1 MEKTEEKTDKKPVEE
16 DKEGVRKEEIK
27 EIKEKEVEEK
37 IKETK
42 DKKEEKEKEE
52 KTSSEKKEEKKL
64 PEIHPGDTIKVYERV
79 KEKDK
84 IKIHPFEGVVI
95 AKKHGE
101 EIGATITVRAIRSGV
116 GMEKIFPIHSPIIEK
131 IEIIKRGKVR
141 RAKLYYLRKAIGKK
155 AKVKEKK

>member
-1 MEKTEEKTDKKPVEE
+1 MGETEEKTGKKPA
-16 DKEGVRKEEIK
+16 D
-27 EIKEKEVEEK
+27 EK
-37 IKETK
+37 IENK
-42 DKKEEKEKEE
+42 DKEEKEEVGKEKTKEE
-52 KTSSEKKEEKKL
+52 KEEKEESQEEKEKI
-64 PEIHPGDTIKVYERV
+64 PEIHPGDTIKIYERV

-95 AKKHGE
+95 AKKHGN
-101 EIGATITVRAIRSGV
+101 EIGATITVRTIRSGV

-131 IEIIKRGKVR
+131 IEIVKRGKVR